1 MAAVSRRNK
10 NHSLEAIMKTRPART
25 PVPPLGR
32 REAIVGVATG
42 LGALFLPLVTCA
54 DEQKAETKV
63 RSANST
69 RTSLHQEVDFKA
81 TPQRIY
87 DVLLDSKQFSA
98 FTGAPAQ
105 VTPDAGAP
113 FSLFGGGIVGR
124 NVELVPAQRI
134 VQAWRSGGW
143 EPGVYSIVKFEFKP
157 RGSQT
162 TVILDHAGFAEGRYE
177 HLYSGWKEHY
187 WDGLQ
192 KFLA

>member
-1 MAAVSRRNK
+1 MPAVSRRNK
-10 NHSLEAIMKTRPART
+10 KSQLEANMKNRSAATPVEPPAR
-25 PVPPLGR
+25 R
-32 REAIVGVATG
+32 QAIIGVAAAA
-42 LGALFLPLVTCA
+42 GALLLPSATRA
-54 DEQKAETKV
+54 HEQDTKTKA
-63 RSANST
+63 NNT
-69 RTSLHQEVDFKA
+69 RTSLHQEVDFTA

-87 DVLLDSKQFSA
+87 AVLLDSKQFSA

-105 VTPDAGAP
+105 VTPDAGAA
-113 FSLFGGGIVGR
+113 FSLFGGGILGR

-134 VQAWRSGGW
+134 VQAWRSAGW

-162 TVILDHAGFAEGRYE
+162 TIVLDHTGFAEGRYE

-187 WDGLQ
+187 WDDLQ

>member
-1 MAAVSRRNK
+1 MK
-10 NHSLEAIMKTRPART
+10 NRPAIMPVRSLARRQ
-25 PVPPLGR
+25 VIIC
-32 REAIVGVATG
+32 AAATA
-42 LGALFLPLVTCA
+42 GALFLPSGTCA
-54 DEQKAETKV
+54 EEQETGTKE
-63 RSANST
+63 SAGNST

-81 TPQRIY
+81 APQRIY

-105 VTPDAGAP
+105 VTPDAGAA
-113 FSLFGGGIVGR
+113 FSLFGGGILGR
-124 NVELVPAQRI
+124 NVELLPAQRI
-134 VQAWRSGGW
+134 VQAWRSAGW

-162 TVILDHAGFAEGRYE
+162 TVVLDHTGFAEGRYE

-187 WDGLQ
+187 WDDLQ